1 MNKSYTVDST
11 CNDMRIDRWTRLKIG
26 KIPQGLIE
34 KYLRSGKIK
43 INKKKIKS
51 STKVKTNDIVNFFN
65 LDFKE
70 TIVQKKIKFK
80 PSKEI
85 IKSNEDQI
93 IDNNENFVVLNKS
106 SGISVQGGTKSKKNL
121 VDIFAKSEIFQGTK
135 PYSVHR
141 LDKDTSGVFIM
152 AKTRESAQLLTS
164 LFRLRKVHK
173 TYLAICHGELNIDA
187 GEWND
192 DLIRYDGDKKII
204 EKAAEAA
211 RARIAAKKARE
222 LVRKKSGLGS
232 TTLPGKLAD
241 CSNKDPLQCELFL
254 VEGDSA
260 GGTAK
265 QGRDRRTQA
274 ILPLRGKV
282 INSEKARE
290 DKLLANNEIQSIITA
305 LGCGFGEDEDDPSS
319 FNPEKLRYHKIVIM
333 TDADVDGSHIRT
345 LLLTFFWRKM
355 KSLVQGGFL
364 YMAMPPLYKMKQGK
378 KERYAYTDEERDQV
392 LQRMESENKAKIDI
406 QRYKGLGEMNAEQR
420 WDTTMNAETRTLMQ
434 VTVDHIME
442 EETNIRFRELMGTEV
457 EHRRSFITERA
468 KFATNIDI

>member
-1 MNKSYTVDST
+1 MKKSYTVDST

-51 STKVKTNDIVNFFN
+51 STKVKTNDIVSFFN

-70 TIVQKKIKFK
+70 TIVHKKIKFE

-173 TYLAICHGELNIDA
+173 TYLAICQGELNKDS

-192 DLIRYDGDKKII
+192 NLIRYDGDKKII
-204 EKAAEAA
+204 EKAKTIYKVLDKNSEASLVELKPITGRKHQLRKQLYA
-211 RARIAAKKARE
+211 LGQPIFGDIKYKISNSSRGLNKNLMLHSYQIKFIIDDKKHTYTA
-222 LVRKKSGLGS
+222 LLPDYFRKLLKTKRLRFSGL
-232 TTLPGKLAD
+232 K
-241 CSNKDPLQCELFL
+241 
-254 VEGDSA
+254 
-260 GGTAK
+260 
-265 QGRDRRTQA
+265 
-274 ILPLRGKV
+274 
-282 INSEKARE
+282 
-290 DKLLANNEIQSIITA
+290 
-305 LGCGFGEDEDDPSS
+305 
-319 FNPEKLRYHKIVIM
+319 
-333 TDADVDGSHIRT
+333 
-345 LLLTFFWRKM
+345 
-355 KSLVQGGFL
+355 
-364 YMAMPPLYKMKQGK
+364 
-378 KERYAYTDEERDQV
+378 
-392 LQRMESENKAKIDI
+392 
-406 QRYKGLGEMNAEQR
+406 
-420 WDTTMNAETRTLMQ
+420 
-434 VTVDHIME
+434 
-442 EETNIRFRELMGTEV
+442 
-457 EHRRSFITERA
+457 
-468 KFATNIDI
+468 